1 MTALNEFLAGRGP
14 AEMYE
19 DYWVP
24 CTLWPHAVSLAEK
37 VSPGDKV
44 LDVGA
49 GTGLLTELASARVGV
64 SGHVSALE
72 PTPFMID
79 LLHKKYDGV
88 GRINIVEKSIE
99 EADLPENSFDVLLCH
114 QVVQYIN
121 DLPSAIAQ
129 MRRVLK
135 PGGILVV
142 GVWSGPKDQVVSVL
156 EDGFG
161 KHLGDSYVPI
171 HAWSFGGLDRL
182 KSLAE
187 DAGFLIETLE
197 KQVKTARFASV
208 KELLDVHLTG
218 GMRVADGEV
227 FMGIFD
233 LADDSFSPKVK
244 ALLSDLR
251 ESLAKFEGTY
261 GMALPWASDVLVA
274 KA

>member
-1 MTALNEFLAGRGP
+1 MTALNEFLGGRGP

-49 GTGLLTELASARVGV
+49 GTGLLTELASARVGT

-88 GRINIVEKSIE
+88 GRINIIENSIE
-99 EADLPENSFDVLLCH
+99 EADLPDNSFDVLLCH
-114 QVVQYIN
+114 QVVQYIK
-121 DLPSAIAQ
+121 DLPSAFSQ

-142 GVWSGPKDQVVSVL
+142 GVWSGPTDQVVSVL
-156 EDGFG
+156 EDGFD
-161 KHLGDSYVPI
+161 KYLGESYAPI

-182 KSLAE
+182 KSFAE

-208 KELLDVHLTG
+208 KELLEVHLTG

-227 FMGIFD
+227 LMGIFD

-251 ESLAKFEGTY
+251 ESLAKFEGTD
-261 GMALPWASDVLVA
+261 GLALPWASDVLVA